1 MSKKP
6 LKKEIINEIV
16 EQVILTEKA
25 NFDERLNKS
34 VKVNETKQR
43 IERLVKDEA

>member
-6 LKKEIINEIV
+6 LTKEIIDQIV
-16 EQVILTEKA
+16 EQVIMTEKA

-34 VKVNETKQR
+34 VKENDTKQL
-43 IERLVKDEA
+43 IERLVQDEA